1 MPINKNLN
9 IAPYFDDFDVEK
21 QFYKILFK
29 PGYAVQAR
37 ELTQLQT
44 ILQNQVEQFGD
55 NIYQEGTIIKGC
67 NFTNLNGLQFVK
79 LADKTGFDVEQY
91 ISGTDTAVVNGVIT
105 DVDVVFEINNSAGLR
120 ASIISA
126 SRGFE
131 TRAPD
136 LNTFYINY
144 LNTATNGTSRFV
156 RGESLTITKFVYNG
170 SVLVP
175 SLQEGGAGDDWTI
188 SVTSQTNEVG
198 KSFGIQASA
207 GVIFQKGHFL
217 FTEDQTLV
225 VSKYTNVPDLLSVG
239 YKVTESTVSAL
250 QDNSLYD
257 NANGSNNENAP
268 GGDRLKM
275 VPKLVSDLTT
285 VADVDSEFFTL
296 IRYEN
301 GEAVTL
307 RDVAQFNSVAVELA
321 KRTYEESGNYIL
333 DSFKIDLDRRGTELK
348 ALVGKGTA
356 YIKGYRVENSGKLDF
371 TIDNIANTAIQQN
384 QATSIDYGS
393 YLDVTDISGTVGINY
408 ETVDLQNTLSAKIGE
423 AYVRNLTP
431 TKVYLFGVKMI
442 SPNPF
447 SDVTRLVGTSGVITV
462 ASNSKVKLAKRAP
475 VIFDTGTPYVKT
487 ITDLSLPVRSNDT
500 SINIAANQFVLTA
513 GLGEDFGLDQTDI
526 VVVDTSNTVI
536 PVISAVKSLNNS
548 TLTVSL
554 DPAAGATAG
563 GEVYFNKRILIA
575 TPHSKV
581 SHQPYIK
588 TNYAT
593 NTTKYSLG
601 FPDVYKI
608 ISISDGPAGTDFTNS
623 FKLNTNQ
630 NDHFYDISYIE
641 YVPGRPQPANGQQL
655 VIKVAAFEV
664 NSSSGDYFFTIDS
677 YPIDDAAVPAAGT
690 IKSSDLETY
699 TSSNG
704 YEYLTRNAI
713 DFRPHVDK
721 DSVVDYTDTTIGSAG
736 IVTTGVGAY
745 NKTFSGSYLIPALSS
760 SAVSDVESYLSR
772 FDVIA
777 FDSYGKSHIIK
788 GEEDQNPVVPVAD
801 KDQLVVGQIFIPG
814 YPALSQQEA
823 SEQGKF
829 SCAVQLK
836 NIGTVNY
843 TMRDIEKMDKR
854 IEGLEYYISLNQL
867 EQDSENLLIL
877 DENGLSRFKN
887 GYIVDPMNDSKIA
900 NTDDPNYKAAIHF
913 DKRILTPALNTFPL
927 ELKYASSTGA
937 SVFPDANNPEI
948 ATLSRNANVKL
959 LGQAY
964 ATNFRN
970 CVSNFWKYDGSA
982 QISPSHDMAHDTV
995 QNPVPFEIDI
1005 SGVFQDLQE
1014 FLPLTGTNWNGPA
1027 VDGSTTRSRR
1037 RTNGGWRTTSTTPR
1051 TQSGVRSE
1059 FSVND
1064 GGLDA
1069 VGDFVTNVEFQ
1080 PFMRSRDIKVFISGL
1095 RPTTRHY
1102 FFFDGVDVNT
1112 HVGPGG
1118 TTARNARSCQAVGAK
1133 GAAVTTDSKGVLRAV
1148 FRIPQGQF
1156 YVGDRVLEVV
1166 DVDQYSSIDSGST
1179 SKGSIT
1185 YHAYNIT
1192 QDKNTVSTRMPE
1204 FDMNVTATSRNLA
1217 ARVTS
1222 SFRRDDPPAD
1232 PLAQTFFIKSGMG
1245 RGSNSVFISK
1255 VDLWFKRKS
1264 DINGA
1269 TVTLREVVNGYPSAI
1284 ILPFSK
1290 LHMAPSD
1297 INVSDDASLVTEVT
1311 FDVPVRMDVEKEYA
1325 IVVQPDANDPNYLIF
1340 TSKVG
1345 NTDLT
1350 PGVTQGQAVV
1360 MDWGDGVLF
1369 TSTNNRAWQ
1378 SVQDEDI
1385 KFNLYRHNFNAAI
1398 GSVTLTNDDH
1408 EFFTLSDWDGRFT
1421 ANEYVYKQMAVGYT
1435 VSMVQGTNII
1445 TQTGNDFTVDYA
1457 ADDYILV
1464 TNAGNTAKDIFRVVS
1479 VDNATQITTDKEC
1492 YFNGASASG
1501 VPVVAGIISHY
1512 NKYTASEMHIKES
1525 SATSAKKFAAADVIT
1540 GLESGT
1546 EGTIGTVN
1554 NINLSYVQPLI
1565 QKTND
1570 SITTT
1575 SINGTFVAPDN
1586 LDSTYSMP
1594 MKFGDNNFF
1603 SQKGVV
1609 IYSKSNN
1616 FINPKVFNINVEL
1629 NNSSNSTSTPF
1640 VDIELATLLAYQFKV
1655 TNTSATTSKYISRTV
1670 ELAEDLDAEDLNLY
1684 LTGYRPAGSNIKVYI
1699 RPQHAQDS
1707 AAFDTIDW
1715 TELEI
1720 IEGVNTYSSSSNP
1733 EDYKEYRYAVADAN
1747 KTGGILTYTSTAGTF
1762 TSYRKFAIKIE
1773 MLTDNIQNAPFVKD
1787 YRGIALT

>member
-1 MPINKNLN
+1 MPINTNLN

-67 NFTNLNGLQFVK
+67 NFTNLDSLQFVK
-79 LADKTGFDVEQY
+79 LINKTGFDVEQY
-91 ISGTDTAVVNGVIT
+91 ISGPDTAVVNGIVT

-120 ASIISA
+120 ANIISA

-144 LNTATNGTSRFV
+144 LNTASNGTAQFI
-156 RGESLTITKFVYNG
+156 RGESLTITKYVYNG

-175 SLQEGGAGDDWTI
+175 GLQEGGGGDDWTI
-188 SVTSQTNEVG
+188 SVSPQTNEVG

-217 FTEDQTLV
+217 FTTDQTLI
-225 VSKYTNVPDLLSVG
+225 VSKYTNVPDLVSVG
-239 YKVTESTVSAL
+239 YQVTESTISSL

-275 VPKLVSDLTT
+275 VPILVSALTAA
-285 VADVDSEFFTL
+285 ADVDSEFFTL
-296 IRYEN
+296 IRYQN

-307 RDVAQFNSVAVELA
+307 RDVSQFNVIAAELA

-333 DSFKIDLDRRGTELK
+333 DSFKIDLTRRNNQLT

-371 TIDNIANTAIQQN
+371 TVDQVSNTAIQQN

-393 YLDVTDISGTVGINY
+393 YLEVTDISGTVGINY

-447 SDVTRLVGTSGVITV
+447 SDVTRLVGTGGVITV
-462 ASNSKVKLAKRAP
+462 AANSKVFDVKNAP
-475 VIFDTGTPYVKT
+475 VIFDTGTPYVKS
-487 ITDLSLPVRSNDT
+487 ITDLSLPVRSRDAT
-500 SINIAANQFVLTA
+500 INIAANQFVLTA
-513 GLGEDFGLDQTDI
+513 GINEDFGLDQNDI

-536 PVISAVKSLNNS
+536 PVTSAVKSQNNT
-548 TLTVSL
+548 TLTVNL
-554 DPAAGATAG
+554 DPAAGATSA
-563 GEVYFNKRILIA
+563 GEVYFNKRILTA

-581 SHQPYIK
+581 SHQPYVKI
-588 TNYAT
+588 NYTTAT
-593 NTTKYSLG
+593 PTYSLG

-608 ISISDGPAGTDFTNS
+608 ISINTGTGGTDFTNS

-630 NDHFYDISYIE
+630 TDHYYDISYLE
-641 YVPGRPQPANGQQL
+641 YIPGRPQPLNGQQL
-655 VIKVAAFEV
+655 VVQAAVFEV
-664 NSSSGDYFFTIDS
+664 NSSSGDYFFTINS
-677 YPIDDAAVPAAGT
+677 YPIDDTSTPAAGT
-690 IKSSDLETY
+690 IKSSELETY
-699 TSSNG
+699 TSANG
-704 YEYLTRNAI
+704 YQYLIRNAI
-713 DFRPHVDK
+713 DFRPYVDK
-721 DSVVDYTDTTIGSAG
+721 DAAVDYTDTSVSAAG
-736 IVTTGVGAY
+736 IIATGVGDY
-745 NKTFSGSYLIPALSS
+745 NKTFSGSYIIPALSS
-760 SAVSDVESYLSR
+760 SAVSDLESYLSR
-772 FDVIA
+772 VDIIA

-788 GEEDQNPVVPVAD
+788 GEEAQNPVSPIAGV
-801 KDQLVVGQIFIPG
+801 DQLIVGEIYIPG
-814 YPALSQQEA
+814 YPALTQQEA

-843 TMRDIEKMDKR
+843 TMRDIEKIEQR

-867 EQDSENLLIL
+867 EQSSENLLIL

-913 DKRILTPALNTFPL
+913 DKKILTPALNTFPL
-927 ELKYASSTGA
+927 ELKYASSVSA
-937 SVFPDANNPEI
+937 SIFPDVNNPEI
-948 ATLSRNANVKL
+948 GTLSRNANVKL
-959 LGQAY
+959 LGQPY

-982 QISPSHDMAHDTV
+982 QISPNHDMAHDTV
-995 QNPVPFEIDI
+995 QNPVPLEIDLT
-1005 SGVFQDLQE
+1005 SVFQDLQE
-1014 FLPLTGTNWNGPA
+1014 FFPVTGTNWNGPIVEGA
-1027 VDGSTTRSRR
+1027 TTTR
-1037 RTNGGWRTTSTTPR
+1037 RTRIAGGTRTTRTTPR
-1051 TQSGVRSE
+1051 SQSGVIS
-1059 FSVND
+1059 SLAVND
-1064 GGLDA
+1064 GALDA
-1069 VGDFVTNVEFQ
+1069 VGDFVTNVAFQ

-1095 RPTTRHY
+1095 RPSTRHY
-1102 FFFDGVDVNT
+1102 FFFDGVDVNA
-1112 HVGPGG
+1112 HVAPGG
-1118 TTARNARSCQAVGAK
+1118 TTAVNARNVQKVGANES
-1133 GAAVTTDSKGVLRAV
+1133 AVTTDSNGILRAV
-1148 FRIPQGQF
+1148 FKIPQGQF

-1166 DVDQYSSIDSGST
+1166 DVDQYSSIASGST

-1192 QDKNTVSTRMPE
+1192 QDKTTISTRMPE
-1204 FDMNVTATSRNLA
+1204 FDTVTTATSRNLA
-1217 ARVTS
+1217 SRVTS
-1222 SFRRDDPPAD
+1222 SFQPSGD

-1255 VDLWFKRKS
+1255 IDLWFKRKS
-1264 DINGA
+1264 DINGV
-1269 TVTLREVVNGYPSAI
+1269 TVTLREVVNGYPSSI

-1290 LHMAPSD
+1290 LHIVASN
-1297 INVSDDASLVTEVT
+1297 INVSDDASLVTEVA
-1311 FDVPVRMDVEKEYA
+1311 FDTPIRMDVEKEYA

-1345 NTDLT
+1345 NNDLT
-1350 PGVTQGQAVV
+1350 PGVTQGQSVV

-1385 KFNLYRHNFNAAI
+1385 KFNLYRHDFNAST
-1398 GSVTLTNDDH
+1398 GSITLTNDDH

-1421 ANEYVYKQMAVGYT
+1421 ANEFVYKQIAVGYT
-1435 VSMVQGTNII
+1435 VSMVLGTNII
-1445 TQTGNDFTVDYA
+1445 TQTGNDFTADYA
-1457 ADDYILV
+1457 AGDYILV
-1464 TNAGNTAKDIFRVVS
+1464 TNSGNTAKDIFRIVS
-1479 VDNATQITTDKEC
+1479 VDSATQITADKEC

-1501 VPVVAGIISHY
+1501 VPVVAGVISHY
-1512 NKYTASEMHIKES
+1512 NKYTASEMHIKAS
-1525 SATSAKKFAAADVIT
+1525 SATTAKKFAAADVIT

-1546 EGTIGTVN
+1546 DGTIGSVD
-1554 NINLSYVQPLI
+1554 NINLSYIQPLI

-1575 SINGTFVAPDN
+1575 SINGTFVAPGN
-1586 LDSTYSMP
+1586 LTSTYNMP

-1603 SQKGVV
+1603 TQNGVV
-1609 IYSKSNN
+1609 VYSKSNN

-1629 NNSSNSTSTPF
+1629 NNSANSTSTPF
-1640 VDIELATLLAYQFKV
+1640 VDLELATLLAYQFKV
-1655 TNTSATTSKYISRTV
+1655 TDTSATTSKYISKTV

-1684 LTGYRPAGSNIKVYI
+1684 VTGYRPNGSDIKVYI
-1699 RPQHAQDS
+1699 RPQHTQDS

-1715 TELEI
+1715 IELEL
-1720 IEGVNTYSSSSNP
+1720 IEGVNNYSSSSNQ
-1733 EDYKEYRYAVADAN
+1733 EDYKEYRYAVAAAN
-1747 KTGGILTYTSTAGTF
+1747 KSAGVLTYTSSAGTF
-1762 TSYRKFAIKIE
+1762 TSYRKFAVKIE
-1773 MLTDNIQNAPFVKD
+1773 MLTASIHNSPFVKD